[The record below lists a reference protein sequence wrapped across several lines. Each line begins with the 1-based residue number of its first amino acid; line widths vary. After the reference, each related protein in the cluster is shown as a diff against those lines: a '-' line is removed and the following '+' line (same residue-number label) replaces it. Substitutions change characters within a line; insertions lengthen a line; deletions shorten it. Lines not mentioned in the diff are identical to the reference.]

1 MGNAAPGR
9 TDETLLSRPAGPVPS
24 SGGHDDAAR
33 TSAAGAQLPGTPLS
47 SNPSAPPGTTPGV
60 SPAAAP
66 ATLRAAG
73 AAVRSKKRVLAAS
86 FVGTTIEWY
95 DFYLYGAAAALVF
108 NHYFFPQGS
117 GVGAV
122 IASFA
127 TFAIAFFFR
136 PLGGIVAGHLGD
148 RIGRKALLVA
158 SLLAMGLAT
167 TAIGLLPGF
176 ERIGW
181 AAVVLLVAC
190 RILQGLSAGM
200 EWGGSA
206 VLSVEHAPSGLRGL
220 FGSFTQVGSAAGML
234 LSTAFFA
241 VVQAA
246 TTPEQFQAWGW
257 RVPFLFS
264 AVLVVIGLV
273 IRAGVTDAE
282 EFREVRAEEKRAVSP
297 VREVLR
303 EYPRG
308 VIVCIGQRMV
318 QPAIFSILTV
328 YTLTYVTQHRGQS
341 QWVMV
346 SILIAAAVGIVGGP
360 LWGWLSDR
368 VGRRRISGI
377 AAALVG
383 VFVWPYFLFLDHGP
397 LALLPFVYL
406 VGLAVLHDSI
416 YGPQAALFA
425 EQFPVHLRYSGVSL
439 GYQVGTILSG
449 GLTPMIAAWLVARGG
464 GTPWLLCGYL
474 SVLAVVSVVT
484 ARMARDSVADG
495 ARAVPVSVT
504 APVPA

>member
-1 MGNAAPGR
+1 MGDTAPGR
-9 TDETLLSRPAGPVPS
+9 THHAVLPRT
-24 SGGHDDAAR
+24 DDAA
-33 TSAAGAQLPGTPLS
+33 TGPEHPATGPEGA
-47 SNPSAPPGTTPGV
+47 TPGDLRT
-60 SPAAAP
+60 AA
-66 ATLRAAG
+66 

-167 TAIGLLPGF
+167 TLIGLLPGF
-176 ERIGW
+176 DRIGW

-206 VLSVEHAPSGLRGL
+206 VLSVEHAPAGMRGL

-241 VVQAA
+241 VVQAV
-246 TTPEQFQAWGW
+246 TTAEQFQAWGW
-257 RVPFLFS
+257 RVPFVFS

-273 IRAGVTDAE
+273 IRAGVSDAD
-282 EFREVRAEEKRAVSP
+282 EFREVKAENHQALSP
-297 VREVLR
+297 VREVLTR
-303 EYPRG
+303 YPRG

-341 QWVMV
+341 QWVIV
-346 SILIAAAVGIVGGP
+346 SILIAAGVGIVGGP
-360 LWGWLSDR
+360 FWGWLSDR
-368 VGRRRISGI
+368 VGRRRISVVS
-377 AAALVG
+377 AALIG
-383 VFVWPYFLFLDHGP
+383 VFVWPYFLFLDRGP
-397 LALLPFVYL
+397 LALLPLVYL
-406 VGLAVLHDSI
+406 LGLAVLHDSI

-449 GLTPMIAAWLVARGG
+449 GLTPMIAAWLVATGG

-474 SVLAVVSVVT
+474 AVLAAVSVLT
-484 ARMARDSVADG
+484 GRMARDSVADG
-495 ARAVPVSVT
+495 ARVVPT
-504 APVPA
+504 RLAAPVPA

>member
-1 MGNAAPGR
+1 MGNATPTPPAHTVP
-9 TDETLLSRPAGPVPS
+9 RPHPS
-24 SGGHDDAAR
+24 KHPSVDRPDAAG
-33 TSAAGAQLPGTPLS
+33 S
-47 SNPSAPPGTTPGV
+47 
-60 SPAAAP
+60 
-66 ATLRAAG
+66 LRAVST
-73 AAVRSKKRVLAAS
+73 AVRDKKRVLAAS

-136 PLGGIVAGHLGD
+136 PLGGIIAGHLGD
-148 RIGRKALLVA
+148 RIGRKSLLVA
-158 SLLAMGLAT
+158 SLLAMGVAT
-167 TAIGLLPGF
+167 TVIGLLPGF
-176 ERIGW
+176 AQIGW
-181 AAVVLLVAC
+181 LAVILLVAC
-190 RILQGLSAGM
+190 RIVQGLSAGM

-206 VLSVEHAPSGLRGL
+206 VLSVEHAPTGLRGL

-241 VVQAA
+241 VMQAV

-257 RVPFLFS
+257 RVPFVFS
-264 AVLVVIGLV
+264 AVLVVIGLI
-273 IRAGVTDAE
+273 IRAGVEDAQ
-282 EFREVRAEEKRAVSP
+282 EFQDLDEREQHAVSP

-303 EYPRG
+303 RYPRG
-308 VIVCIGQRMV
+308 VLVCIGQRMV

-328 YTLTYVTQHRGQS
+328 YTLTYVTEHRGQS
-341 QWVMV
+341 QDVMV
-346 SILIAAAVGIVGGP
+346 SILIAAGVGLVGGP
-360 LWGWLSDR
+360 FWGWLSDR
-368 VGRRRISGI
+368 VGRRRISML
-377 AAALVG
+377 AAAGIG

-397 LALLPFVYL
+397 LALLPLVYL

-449 GLTPMIAAWLVARGG
+449 GLTPLIAAWLVAAGG
-464 GTPWLLCGYL
+464 GSPWLLCAYL
-474 SVLAVVSVVT
+474 SVLAVISVVT

-495 ARAVPVSVT
+495 ARVVPEPAPAAVRV
-504 APVPA
+504 